1 MSLIDAAGFL
11 AGGFVILA
19 FYCTRAIPLR
29 GFAIASNLLFVL
41 YGFERD
47 LAPIAILHLVLLPLN
62 VWRLREAL
70 SPVPQ
75 ARRSPAP
82 FLRSNATL
90 SPFEHAMSG
99 FITAK

>member
-29 GFAIASNLLFVL
+29 GFAIASNLLFIL
-41 YGFERD
+41 YGVERD

-70 SPVPQ
+70 SPAPR
-75 ARRSPAP
+75 ARRSTAP
-82 FLRSNATL
+82 FLRSNAIR
-90 SPFEHAMSG
+90 SPFEHTILG
-99 FITAK
+99 FISPR